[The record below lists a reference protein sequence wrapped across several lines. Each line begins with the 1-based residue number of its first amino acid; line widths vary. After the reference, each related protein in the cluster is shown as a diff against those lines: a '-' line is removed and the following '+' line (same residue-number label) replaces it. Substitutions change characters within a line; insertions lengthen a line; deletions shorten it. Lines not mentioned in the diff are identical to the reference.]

1 MNRFDLALL
10 LLRSTFGLSMA
21 YHGFNKVRRNGLVGT
36 AGWFASIGMKW
47 PNLQARVAAYTEIMA
62 GLLLTFGLVTPIA
75 CVSFVSLMIV
85 AIVTVHWKVGYFI
98 FLPNGGWEYCASIAV
113 VATAIGLLGPG
124 KYSVDET
131 IHLSADFGLWV
142 LPVGIALALCHLF
155 LTYRPKP
162 TNSAS

>member
-1 MNRFDLALL
+1 MNRFDVALL

-21 YHGFNKVRRNGLVGT
+21 YHGLNKVRRNGLTGT

-47 PNLQARVAAYTEIMA
+47 PKLQARLAAYSEIVA
-62 GLLLTFGLVTPIA
+62 GLFLALGLLTPLA
-75 CVSFVSLMIV
+75 CVAFISLMIV

-124 KYSVDET
+124 KYSADE
-131 IHLSADFGLWV
+131 IIQLSDAFGLWV

-162 TNSAS
+162 TDSAS

>member
-1 MNRFDLALL
+1 MNRFDVALL

-36 AGWFASIGMKW
+36 TGWFASIGLKW
-47 PNLQARVAAYTEIMA
+47 PHLQARVAAYTETMA
-62 GLLLTFGLVTPIA
+62 GLLLTLGLLTPIA

-131 IHLSADFGLWV
+131 IHLSEDFGLWV

-155 LTYRPKP
+155 LTYRPMP